1 MDVLFEFE
9 GSRKAVKVT
18 KESLLH
24 VIETELK
31 SFGYVVRVVLSG
43 GEAEEG
49 WDGCYI
55 LQRWSPRWMSYVD
68 VQSVDEV
75 MEEDRLTVIPRPKR
89 GVDPEQPQEK
99 KVCDVFTCTITCAGV
114 QRACSG
120 VLVMMANII
129 DRCTK
134 VAIL

>member
-1 MDVLFEFE
+1 M
-9 GSRKAVKVT
+9 GW
-18 KESLLH
+18 LLH
-24 VIETELK
+24 TAAVVSKVEVI
-31 SFGYVVRVVLSG
+31 
-43 GEAEEG
+43 
-49 WDGCYI
+49 C
-55 LQRWSPRWMSYVD
+55 
-68 VQSVDEV
+68 SVDEV

-114 QRACSG
+114 QRACSS
-120 VLVMMANII
+120 VLVMMAKII